1 MLRFCKKT
9 NISNSEKE
17 KKRTDNQDCSDKNEE
32 LGQKKMLEVKV
43 KIEEKAEKDHAWRG
57 WKIQSESLERDW
69 VAGGSRGIHEIKPR
83 SAEREREEESHFRAR
98 GDEPFFFRNGPLN
111 TPNTTRH
118 GRNFILLAVLSLKII
133 NTFNFIKLLL

>member
-98 GDEPFFFRNGPLN
+98 GDGALFLQKRSIKHTKHYAPRSKFHS
-111 TPNTTRH
+111 TRCVVAKNH
-118 GRNFILLAVLSLKII
+118 KYF
-133 NTFNFIKLLL
+133 